1 MYEFVQLYSKNVCN
15 IAYHTIVVKEYY
27 PCVLAI
33 FIVWEVTC
41 FAFKKKIIYT
51 RGVVGLSS
59 IHYPKFKQ
67 SHLQRCFHRDNNITF
82 EQGTG
87 CFEFCNDFHS
97 SNQIGFMI
105 IILLRWLATY
115 ILRLKFFDLE
125 IAPILSEYIWNMFLY
140 I

>member
-1 MYEFVQLYSKNVCN
+1 MRGYLF
-15 IAYHTIVVKEYY
+15 
-27 PCVLAI
+27 
-33 FIVWEVTC
+33 C
-41 FAFKKKIIYT
+41 FQEKKRIHT
-51 RGVVGLSS
+51 RGVIDLSS

-115 ILRLKFFDLE
+115 IYRPSTIYHESKCKQNIHATFHTK
-125 IAPILSEYIWNMFLY
+125 II
-140 I
+140 